1 MRFSHFSTLMGKQ
14 AVTNKSS
21 TLQAICDVVKLTA
34 SLSRETS
41 VFRGTGKC
49 LSCSSLHSIAVT
61 RSTRHVSLEIARGTC
76 LEVERGAAG
85 FDLSSSGLCET
96 RLGVWVSWV
105 RYCHFSWPSVQP
117 GRYTIRW
124 EGGLDRVVWGVIG
137 FRRKTMEGGNLNR
150 QSDSEWF
157 SL

>member
-1 MRFSHFSTLMGKQ
+1 MGKQ

-41 VFRGTGKC
+41 VFHGTGKC

-61 RSTRHVSLEIARGTC
+61 RSTRHVSLEIGLMLGARAWKS
-76 LEVERGAAG
+76 RGEQRV
-85 FDLSSSGLCET
+85 DLSSSGLCET

-117 GRYTIRW
+117 SRYTIRW

-150 QSDSEWF
+150 QSGSEWF

>member
-1 MRFSHFSTLMGKQ
+1 MFILFIPSQYRCHTF
-14 AVTNKSS
+14 NP
-21 TLQAICDVVKLTA
+21 
-34 SLSRETS
+34 
-41 VFRGTGKC
+41 
-49 LSCSSLHSIAVT
+49 SCFPGNWPH
-61 RSTRHVSLEIARGTC
+61 ARGTC

-150 QSDSEWF
+150 QSGSEWF